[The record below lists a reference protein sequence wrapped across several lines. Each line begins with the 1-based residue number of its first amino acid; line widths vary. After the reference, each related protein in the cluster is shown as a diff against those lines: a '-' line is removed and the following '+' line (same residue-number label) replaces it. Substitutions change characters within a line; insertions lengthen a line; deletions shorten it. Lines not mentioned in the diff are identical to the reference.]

1 MVSSMFD
8 KKVMTMLYSKAA
20 KPEDLVWHR
29 DEPPKL
35 LADVVQKRTSRGKA
49 LDLGCGAGVFS
60 IYLAKQGY
68 EVTGLDFIPRALEMA
83 KERAANAGVKLQLVL
98 ANLLEWQ
105 TADQFDLVLDSGC
118 MHTIGSSQIAHYKA
132 QLLRWL
138 APQGDFLLFHFGKR
152 HLLDWRPIGPRRRT
166 HKMLARFFAPEL
178 QEEVYE
184 QQLMTGIPLPIGPT
198 VLGQS
203 FWFKRPK

>member
-1 MVSSMFD
+1 
-8 KKVMTMLYSKAA
+8 MLYSKAA
-20 KPEDLVWHR
+20 KPEDLIWHR

-35 LADVVQKRTSRGKA
+35 LLDVVQQRTSTGKA

-68 EVTGLDFIPRALEMA
+68 EVTGLDFVPRALEMA
-83 KERAANAGVKLQLVL
+83 KARAGSAGVKLHLVL

-105 TADQFDLVLDSGC
+105 TADRFDLALDSGC
-118 MHTIGSSQIAHYKA
+118 MHTISTSQIAQYKR

-138 APQGDFLLFHFGKR
+138 SPHGDFLLFHIGKR

-166 HKMLARFFAPEL
+166 RQTLARFFAPEL
-178 QEEVYE
+178 REKAYA
-184 QQLMTGIPLPIGPT
+184 QQLMSGIPLPIGPT

-203 FWFKRPK
+203 FWFKKSE